1 MRRASPVHARRS
13 RLAGR
18 VFRSL
23 GVGGF
28 TLAEILAALLFMA
41 IVIPVAMQGVS
52 VASRAGI
59 LGQRKAA
66 AMRIAERVLDE
77 TIATG
82 GDVTAAANGTITDGE
97 FSYPWTLKSDQWP
110 EGSMTQLTV
119 TVTFELQGN
128 QFDIRASTIVD
139 PNATTN
145 SAPGSTATTTL

>member
-1 MRRASPVHARRS
+1 MAGVGAFCWPAERAM
-13 RLAGR
+13 GR
-18 VFRSL
+18 

-82 GDVTAAANGTITDGE
+82 GDVTSAANGTITDGE
-97 FSYPWTLKSDQWP
+97 FTYPWTLKSDQWP
-110 EGSMTQLTV
+110 EDTMTLLTV

-128 QFDIRASTIVD
+128 PFEIRTSTLVD

-145 SAPGSTATTTL
+145 TAPSSTTSTTP